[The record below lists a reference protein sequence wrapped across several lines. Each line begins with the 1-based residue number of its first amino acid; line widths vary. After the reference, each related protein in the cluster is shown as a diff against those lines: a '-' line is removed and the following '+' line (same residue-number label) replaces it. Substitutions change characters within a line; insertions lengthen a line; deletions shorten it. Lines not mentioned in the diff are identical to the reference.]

1 MRHRLDNL
9 HGEHLAV
16 RLVLRLSDFLFLL
29 RFEFLH
35 LVGVAL
41 GSGDFLVVAFLDC
54 GSLDFEFR
62 LNKRGQRRKDCTHA
76 RSKRGDSTLHR
87 LATVAVKPLH
97 RVGNGTLHPV
107 AFIFFREQTV
117 ALLQSEFRLLKSLL
131 DTQFFVRIV
140 AGSGNFAVI
149 DRLKQ
154 RQIGIVFGLPFL
166 RIVAEKLLL
175 HRGEFALVLL
185 RFTLA
190 ALHLR
195 NEQRLQLLLR
205 LKPLLGAFF
214 IEL

>member
-1 MRHRLDNL
+1 MRL
-9 HGEHLAV
+9 
-16 RLVLRLSDFLFLL
+16 
-29 RFEFLH
+29 EFLH

-41 GSGDFLVVAFLDC
+41 GSGDFLVVAFLDG

-62 LNKRGQRRKDCTHA
+62 LNKRRKRRKDSTHS
-76 RSKRGDSTLHR
+76 RSQRGYSTLYR
-87 LATVAVKPLH
+87 LASVAIQPLH

-107 AFIFFREQTV
+107 AFIFFREQTI
-117 ALLQSEFRLLKSLL
+117 ALLQSELRLLKSLL
-131 DTQFFVRIV
+131 DAQFFVRIIT
-140 AGSGNFAVI
+140 GSRNFAVI
-149 DRLKQ
+149 DRLEQ